1 MDPLNIG
8 TVLPLQLENEMRS
21 SYMDYAMSVIVS
33 RALPDARDGLKPVHR
48 RILYA
53 MQEQGMTPG
62 ARYQKCAA
70 IVGEVIKSYHPHG
83 EAAVYDTLVR
93 LAQDFSLRY
102 PLVDGQG
109 NFGSID
115 GDSAAAYRYT
125 EARLAVIA
133 AEMLVDL
140 EKDTVDFVDNYSA
153 TKTEPVVL
161 PSRLPN
167 LMVNGSS
174 GIAVGMTTN
183 IPPHNLGEVCD
194 GETYLIDHPD
204 ATTEDLMKLVRGPDF
219 PTGGIIIGSDGIAA
233 AYGTGHGRLIVRAR
247 HTFEEA
253 KNGRERIIVTEIP
266 YMVNKATLVQR
277 IAELSNERKLEGIA
291 DLNDESDRHGM
302 RIVIELKKDARALTV
317 LNNLYKHTA
326 LQTTFGVISLAL
338 VDGRPVVLNLKALLQ
353 HHIDHR
359 RQVLTRRTRYELE
372 RARERAH
379 LLEGLKIAL
388 DNLDAVIKTIR
399 ESQDEKTAQERLQ
412 ERFKLSERQSKA
424 IVDMRL
430 GRLTRLERNKV
441 MEEYEE
447 VIKRIAYLEDLLAHE
462 AKIMLLIKEELTE
475 LKKKYGDERRT
486 TLDFQGSVELNEE
499 DLVPKEDVVVTLTHR
514 GYVKRVPATAYRP
527 QRRGGK
533 GVLGA
538 ARVESDFVE
547 QLAIS
552 STHSDMLFFTN
563 HGSVFR
569 LRVHEIPDVH
579 RAAKGLPAAN
589 LIDIDPKDKITA
601 IIGITDWAEDRYL
614 VMVTKRGTI
623 KKTPARLYSQVR
635 RNGLIAINLVDG
647 DELNWVK
654 LSSGSDE
661 LIIGTTDGK
670 AIRFPEKQV
679 RPMGRDTTGVRG
691 ISLRTDAL
699 VAGFDIVRKDAYVLV
714 VSERGYGKLTP
725 IAEYPA
731 HSRGGQGVY
740 TMDITER
747 TGKLVGMRVV
757 VNPEEEQL
765 IVISGGGRG
774 LILPAVAIGCA
785 GVGLVLL
792 IVTGVGSWRA
802 YRRVSRRATELSTYV
817 EAQATELERL
827 TARLNEHGFELEH
840 TMSDL
845 GPKLEML
852 AVCLRQPLIAA
863 TIPWV
868 LRRAFGRPYR

>member
-1 MDPLNIG
+1 MVPLNIG
-8 TVLPLQLENEMRS
+8 TVLPLQLESEMRS

-33 RALPDARDGLKPVHR
+33 RALPDVRDGLKPVHR

-70 IVGEVIKSYHPHG
+70 IIGEVLKHYHPHG
-83 EAAVYDTLVR
+83 DMSVYDSLVR
-93 LAQDFSLRY
+93 MAQDFSLRY

-125 EARLAVIA
+125 EARLAPIA
-133 AEMLVDL
+133 AELLVDL
-140 EKDTVDFVDNYSA
+140 EKNTVDFGDNYSA
-153 TKTEPVVL
+153 TRQEPLVL
-161 PSRLPN
+161 PARLPN
-167 LMVNGSS
+167 LMINGSS

-194 GETYLIDHPD
+194 AEIYLIDQPD

-219 PTGGIIIGSDGIAA
+219 PTGGIIIGPEGSAA

-253 KNGRERIIVTEIP
+253 KNGRERIIITEIP
-266 YMVNKATLVQR
+266 YMVNKATLVTR
-277 IAELSNERKLEGIA
+277 IADLVGERKLEGIA

-359 RQVLTRRTRYELE
+359 REVITRRTRHELD

-447 VIKRIAYLEDLLAHE
+447 VIKRIAYLEDLLQHE
-462 AKIMLLIKEELTE
+462 AKIMMLIKDDLGD
-475 LKKKYGDERRT
+475 LKKKYGDARRT

-499 DLVPKEDVVVTLTHR
+499 DLVPKE
-514 GYVKRVPATAYRP
+514 
-527 QRRGGK
+527 
-533 GVLGA
+533 
-538 ARVESDFVE
+538 E
-547 QLAIS
+547 
-552 STHSDMLFFTN
+552 
-563 HGSVFR
+563 
-569 LRVHEIPDVH
+569 
-579 RAAKGLPAAN
+579 
-589 LIDIDPKDKITA
+589 ITA
-601 IIGITDWAEDRYL
+601 VIGITDWAEDRYL
-614 VMVTKRGTI
+614 VMVTKQGTI

-635 RNGLIAINLVDG
+635 RNGLIAINLAEG

-654 LSSGSDE
+654 LSSGGDE
-661 LIIGTTDGK
+661 LIIATTDGK
-670 AIRFPEKQV
+670 AVRFSEKQV

-691 ISLRTDAL
+691 ITLRKDAL
-699 VAGFDIVRKDAYVLV
+699 VAGFDIVRNDAHLLA
-714 VSERGYGKLTP
+714 VSAKGYGKLTP
-725 IAEYPA
+725 LAAHPA

-740 TMDITER
+740 TMAVTDR
-747 TGKLVGMRVV
+747 TGPLVGMRVV

-765 IVISGGGRG
+765 IVISEGGQVIRTPIENIRVAGRQTQG
-774 LILPAVAIGCA
+774 VIIMRLDEGDTVATIA
-785 GVGLVLL
+785 GVG
-792 IVTGVGSWRA
+792 G
-802 YRRVSRRATELSTYV
+802 TE
-817 EAQATELERL
+817 EAEE
-827 TARLNEHGFELEH
+827 
-840 TMSDL
+840 
-845 GPKLEML
+845 
-852 AVCLRQPLIAA
+852 
-863 TIPWV
+863 
-868 LRRAFGRPYR
+868 

>member
-1 MDPLNIG
+1 MEPLNIG

-70 IVGEVIKSYHPHG
+70 IIGEVLKHYHPHG
-83 EAAVYDTLVR
+83 DMSVYDSLVR
-93 LAQDFSLRY
+93 MAQDFSLRY

-115 GDSAAAYRYT
+115 GDAAAAYRYT
-125 EARLAVIA
+125 EARLAPIA
-133 AEMLVDL
+133 AELLVDL
-140 EKDTVDFVDNYSA
+140 EKNTVDFGDNYSA
-153 TKTEPVVL
+153 TRQEPLVL
-161 PSRLPN
+161 PARLPN
-167 LMVNGSS
+167 LMINGSS

-194 GETYLIDHPD
+194 AEIYLIDNPD
-204 ATTEDLMKLVRGPDF
+204 ATTEDLMKIVRGPDF
-219 PTGGIIIGSDGIAA
+219 PTGGIIIGREGIAA

-253 KNGRERIIVTEIP
+253 KNGRERIIITEIP
-266 YMVNKATLVQR
+266 YMVNKATLVTR
-277 IAELSNERKLEGIA
+277 IADLVGERKLDGIA
-291 DLNDESDRHGM
+291 DLNDESDRQGM

-359 RQVLTRRTRYELE
+359 RDVLTRRTRYELE
-372 RARERAH
+372 RARDRAH

-388 DNLDAVIKTIR
+388 DNLDAVIK
-399 ESQDEKTAQERLQ
+399 
-412 ERFKLSERQSKA
+412 
-424 IVDMRL
+424 
-430 GRLTRLERNKV
+430 
-441 MEEYEE
+441 
-447 VIKRIAYLEDLLAHE
+447 RIAYLEDLLQHE
-462 AKIMLLIKEELTE
+462 AKIMLLIKDDLAE
-475 LKKKYGDERRT
+475 LKKKYGDPRRT

-514 GYVKRVPATAYRP
+514 GYVKRVPATTYRP

-533 GVLGA
+533 GILGA

-547 QLAIS
+547 HLAIA

-569 LRVHEIPDVH
+569 LRVHEIPDVN
-579 RAAKGLPAAN
+579 RQAKGLPAAN

-601 IIGITDWAEDRYL
+601 VIGITDWAEDRYL
-614 VMVTKRGTI
+614 VMVTKQGTI

-635 RNGLIAINLVDG
+635 RNGLIAINLTEG

-661 LIIGTTDGK
+661 LIIATTDGK
-670 AIRFPEKQV
+670 AVRFSEKQV

-691 ISLRTDAL
+691 ITLRKDAL
-699 VAGFDIVRKDAYVLV
+699 VAGFDIVRKDAHLLV

-725 IAEYPA
+725 LEEYPA

-740 TMDITER
+740 TMAVTER
-747 TGKLVGMRVV
+747 TGPLVGMQVV

-765 IVISGGGRG
+765 IVISEGGQVIRTPIENIRVAGRQTQG
-774 LILPAVAIGCA
+774 VIIMRLDEGDTVATIA
-785 GVGLVLL
+785 GVG
-792 IVTGVGSWRA
+792 G
-802 YRRVSRRATELSTYV
+802 TE
-817 EAQATELERL
+817 EAEE
-827 TARLNEHGFELEH
+827 
-840 TMSDL
+840 
-845 GPKLEML
+845 
-852 AVCLRQPLIAA
+852 
-863 TIPWV
+863 
-868 LRRAFGRPYR
+868 

>member
-1 MDPLNIG
+1 MEPLNIG
-8 TVLPLQLENEMRS
+8 TVLPLQLESEMRS

-33 RALPDARDGLKPVHR
+33 RALPDVRDGLKPVHR

-53 MQEQGMTPG
+53 MQDQGMTPG

-70 IVGEVIKSYHPHG
+70 IVGEVLKHYHPHG
-83 EAAVYDTLVR
+83 DASVYDTLVR
-93 LAQDFSLRY
+93 MTQDFSLRY
-102 PLVDGQG
+102 PLIDGQG

-115 GDSAAAYRYT
+115 GDSAAPYRYT
-125 EARLAVIA
+125 EARLAPIA
-133 AEMLVDL
+133 AELLVDL
-140 EKDTVDFVDNYSA
+140 EKDTVDFEDNYSA
-153 TKTEPVVL
+153 TRQQPTVL
-161 PSRLPN
+161 PSRIPN

-194 GETYLIDHPD
+194 GEIYLIDNPE
-204 ATTEDLMKLVRGPDF
+204 ATTEDLMKFVKGPDF
-219 PTGGIIIGSDGIAA
+219 PTGGIIIGREGIAS

-253 KNGRERIIVTEIP
+253 KNGRERIIITEIP
-266 YMVNKATLVQR
+266 YMVNKATLVAR
-277 IAELSNERKLEGIA
+277 IAELVGERKLEGIA
-291 DLNDESDRHGM
+291 DLNDESDRQGM

-338 VDGRPVVLNLKALLQ
+338 VDRRPVVLNLKALLQ

-359 RQVLTRRTRYELE
+359 RQVITRRTRYDLGK
-372 RARERAH
+372 ARDRAH

-399 ESQDEKTAQERLQ
+399 ESQDEKQAQERMQ
-412 ERFKLSERQSKA
+412 ERFKLTERQSKA
-424 IVDMRL
+424 IIDMRL

-441 MEEYEE
+441 EEEYTE
-447 VIKRIAYLEDLLAHE
+447 VIKRIAYLEDLLQHE
-462 AKIMLLIKEELTE
+462 AKIRLLIKEELTE
-475 LKKKYGDERRT
+475 LKKKYGDPRRT
-486 TLDFQGSVELNEE
+486 MLDFQGSIELNEE

-514 GYVKRVPATAYRP
+514 GYVKRVPATTYRP

-547 QLAIS
+547 HLAIS

-569 LRVHEIPDVH
+569 LRVHEIPDVN
-579 RAAKGLPAAN
+579 RQAKGLPIAN

-601 IIGITDWAEDRYL
+601 VVGITDWAEDRYL
-614 VMVTKRGTI
+614 VMVTRQGTI

-635 RNGLIAINLVDG
+635 RNGLIAIDLDDG

-661 LIIGTTDGK
+661 LIIATTDGK
-670 AIRFPEKQV
+670 AVRFNEKQA
-679 RPMGRDTTGVRG
+679 RPMGRDTHGVRA
-691 ISLRTDAL
+691 ITLRKDAL
-699 VAGFDIVRKDAYVLV
+699 VAGFDIVRPDAFLLV
-714 VSERGYGKLTP
+714 VSARGYGKLTP
-725 IAEYPA
+725 LSEYPS

-740 TMDITER
+740 TMAVTKR
-747 TGKLVGMRVV
+747 TGALVGMRVV
-757 VNPEEEQL
+757 VDPKEEQL
-765 IVISGGGRG
+765 IVISEGGQVIRMPVENIRIAGRQTQG
-774 LILPAVAIGCA
+774 VIIMRLDEGDGVATIA
-785 GVGLVLL
+785 GVG
-792 IVTGVGSWRA
+792 SA
-802 YRRVSRRATELSTYV
+802 E
-817 EAQATELERL
+817 EADE
-827 TARLNEHGFELEH
+827 
-840 TMSDL
+840 S
-845 GPKLEML
+845 
-852 AVCLRQPLIAA
+852 
-863 TIPWV
+863 
-868 LRRAFGRPYR
+868 

>member
-48 RILYA
+48 RILFA

-70 IVGEVIKSYHPHG
+70 IVGEVIKNYHPHG

-125 EARLAVIA
+125 EARLAGIA

-266 YMVNKATLVQR
+266 YMVNKASLVAR
-277 IAELSNERKLEGIA
+277 IADLVAERKLEGIA
-291 DLNDESDRHGM
+291 DLTDESDRQGM
-302 RIVIELKKDARALTV
+302 RIVIELKKDARPLTV

-359 RQVLTRRTRYELE
+359 RQVITRRTRYELD

-379 LLEGLKIAL
+379 ILEGLKIAI

-399 ESQDEKTAQERLQ
+399 ESQDEAQAQSRLQ
-412 ERFKLSERQSKA
+412 ERFKLSERQAKA

-430 GRLTRLERNKV
+430 GRPTRLESRKIQD
-441 MEEYEE
+441 EYEE
-447 VIKRIAYLEDLLAHE
+447 VIKRIAYLEDLLQHE
-462 AKIMLLIKEELTE
+462 AKILMLIKEDLAEV
-475 LKKKYGDERRT
+475 KKKYGDPRRT
-486 TLDFQGSVELNEE
+486 QIDLQGSVELNEE
-499 DLVPKEDVVVTLTHR
+499 DLVPREDVVVTLTHR
-514 GYVKRVPATAYRP
+514 GYCKRVPATTYRP

-538 ARVESDFVE
+538 ARVDSDFVE
-547 QLAIS
+547 HLVIAN
-552 STHSDMLFFTN
+552 THSDMLFFTN

-569 LRVHEIPDVH
+569 LRVHEIPDVN
-579 RAAKGLPAAN
+579 RQAKGLPIAN

-601 IIGITDWAEDRYL
+601 VVGITDWAEDRYL
-614 VMVTKRGTI
+614 VMVTRQGTI
-623 KKTPARLYSQVR
+623 KKTPARLYSQGR
-635 RNGLIAINLVDG
+635 RNGLIAINLAEG
-647 DELNWVK
+647 DELDWVK
-654 LSSGSDE
+654 LSTGSDE
-661 LIIGTTDGK
+661 LIITTTDGK
-670 AIRFPEKQV
+670 AIRFSEREV
-679 RPMGRDTTGVRG
+679 RPMGRDTQGVRG
-691 ISLRTDAL
+691 ITLRKGAL
-699 VAGFDIVRKDAYVLV
+699 VAGFDIVRKDAFLLV
-714 VSERGYGKLTP
+714 VSARGYGKLTP
-725 IAEYPA
+725 LEEYPS
-731 HSRGGQGVY
+731 HGRGGQGVY
-740 TMDITER
+740 TLQVTDK
-747 TGKLVGMRVV
+747 TGPLVGTRVV
-757 VNPEEEQL
+757 LKPEEEQL
-765 IVISGGGRG
+765 IVISTGGQVIRTPVENIRVAGRQTQG
-774 LILPAVAIGCA
+774 VIIMRLEENDSVATIA
-785 GVGLVLL
+785 GVGS
-792 IVTGVGSWRA
+792 G
-802 YRRVSRRATELSTYV
+802 E
-817 EAQATELERL
+817 EE
-827 TARLNEHGFELEH
+827 
-840 TMSDL
+840 
-845 GPKLEML
+845 P
-852 AVCLRQPLIAA
+852 
-863 TIPWV
+863 
-868 LRRAFGRPYR
+868 

>member
-1 MDPLNIG
+1 MEPLNIG
-8 TVLPLQLENEMRS
+8 TVLPLQLESEMRS

-33 RALPDARDGLKPVHR
+33 RALPDVRDGLKPVHR

-70 IVGEVIKSYHPHG
+70 IIGEVLKHYHPHG
-83 EAAVYDTLVR
+83 DMSVYDSLVR
-93 LAQDFSLRY
+93 MAQDFSLRY

-125 EARLAVIA
+125 EARLAPIA
-133 AEMLVDL
+133 AELLVDL
-140 EKDTVDFVDNYSA
+140 EKDTVNFGDNYSA
-153 TKTEPVVL
+153 TRQEPLVL
-161 PSRLPN
+161 PARLPN
-167 LMVNGSS
+167 LMLNGSS

-183 IPPHNLGEVCD
+183 IPPHNLSEVCD
-194 GETYLIDHPD
+194 AEIYLIDHPD
-204 ATTEDLMKLVRGPDF
+204 STTEDLMKVVKGPDF
-219 PTGGIIIGSDGIAA
+219 PTGGIIIGREGIAA

-253 KNGRERIIVTEIP
+253 KNGRERIIITEIP
-266 YMVNKATLVQR
+266 YMVNKATLVAR
-277 IAELSNERKLEGIA
+277 IAELVGERKLEGIA
-291 DLNDESDRHGM
+291 DLNDESDRQGM

-338 VDGRPVVLNLKALLQ
+338 VDGRPVVLNLKALRQ

-359 RQVLTRRTRYELE
+359 RDVLTRRTRYELE
-372 RARERAH
+372 RARDRAH

-447 VIKRIAYLEDLLAHE
+447 VIKRIAYLEDLLQHE
-462 AKIMLLIKEELTE
+462 AKIMLLIKDDLAE
-475 LKKKYGDERRT
+475 LKKKYGDARRT

-514 GYVKRVPATAYRP
+514 GYVKRVPATTYRP

-533 GVLGA
+533 GILGA

-547 QLAIS
+547 HLAIA

-569 LRVHEIPDVH
+569 L
-579 RAAKGLPAAN
+579 
-589 LIDIDPKDKITA
+589 PKDKITA
-601 IIGITDWAEDRYL
+601 VIGITDWAEDRYL
-614 VMVTKRGTI
+614 VMVTKQGTI

-635 RNGLIAINLVDG
+635 RNGLIAINLTEG

-654 LSSGSDE
+654 LSSGGDE
-661 LIIGTTDGK
+661 LIIATTDGK
-670 AIRFPEKQV
+670 AVRFNEKQV

-691 ISLRTDAL
+691 ITLRKDAL
-699 VAGFDIVRKDAYVLV
+699 VAGFDIVRKDAHLLV
-714 VSERGYGKLTP
+714 VSAKGYGKLTP
-725 IAEYPA
+725 LAEYPA
-731 HSRGGQGVY
+731 HSRGGQGVF
-740 TMDITER
+740 TMAVTDR
-747 TGKLVGMRVV
+747 TGPLVGMRVV

-765 IVISGGGRG
+765 IVISEGGQVIRTPIENIRVAGRQTQG
-774 LILPAVAIGCA
+774 VIIMRLDEGDTVATIA
-785 GVGLVLL
+785 GVG
-792 IVTGVGSWRA
+792 G
-802 YRRVSRRATELSTYV
+802 TE
-817 EAQATELERL
+817 EAEE
-827 TARLNEHGFELEH
+827 
-840 TMSDL
+840 
-845 GPKLEML
+845 
-852 AVCLRQPLIAA
+852 
-863 TIPWV
+863 
-868 LRRAFGRPYR
+868 

>member
-1 MDPLNIG
+1 MEPLNIG
-8 TVLPLQLENEMRS
+8 TVLPLLLEAEMRS

-33 RALPDARDGLKPVHR
+33 RALPDVRDGLKPVHR

-70 IVGEVIKSYHPHG
+70 IIGEVLKHYHPHG
-83 EAAVYDTLVR
+83 DMSVYDSLVR
-93 LAQDFSLRY
+93 MAQDFALRY

-125 EARLAVIA
+125 EARLAPIA
-133 AEMLVDL
+133 AELLVDL
-140 EKDTVDFVDNYSA
+140 EKDTVDFGDNYSA
-153 TKTEPVVL
+153 TRQEPLVL
-161 PSRLPN
+161 PARLPN
-167 LMVNGSS
+167 LMLNGSS

-183 IPPHNLGEVCD
+183 IPPHNLSEVCD
-194 GETYLIDHPD
+194 AEIYLIDHPD
-204 ATTEDLMKLVRGPDF
+204 TTTEDLMKLVRGPDF
-219 PTGGIIIGSDGIAA
+219 PTGGIIIGREGIAA

-253 KNGRERIIVTEIP
+253 KNGRERIIITEIP
-266 YMVNKATLVQR
+266 YMVNKATLVAR
-277 IAELSNERKLEGIA
+277 IAELVGERKLEGIA
-291 DLNDESDRHGM
+291 DLNDESDRQGM

-359 RQVLTRRTRYELE
+359 RDVLTRRTRYELE

-447 VIKRIAYLEDLLAHE
+447 VIKRIAYLEDLLQHE
-462 AKIMLLIKEELTE
+462 AKIMLLIKDDLAE
-475 LKKKYGDERRT
+475 LKKKYGDARRT

-514 GYVKRVPATAYRP
+514 GYVKRVPATTYRP

-533 GVLGA
+533 GILGA

-547 QLAIS
+547 HLAIA

-569 LRVHEIPDVH
+569 LRVHEIPDVN
-579 RAAKGLPAAN
+579 RQAKGLPAAN

-601 IIGITDWAEDRYL
+601 VIGI
-614 VMVTKRGTI
+614 
-623 KKTPARLYSQVR
+623 
-635 RNGLIAINLVDG
+635 NLTDG

-654 LSSGSDE
+654 LSSGGDE
-661 LIIGTTDGK
+661 LIIATTDGK
-670 AIRFPEKQV
+670 AVRFSEKQV

-691 ISLRTDAL
+691 ITLRKDAL
-699 VAGFDIVRKDAYVLV
+699 VAGFDIVRKDAHLLV
-714 VSERGYGKLTP
+714 VSAKGYGKLTP
-725 IAEYPA
+725 LAEYPA

-740 TMDITER
+740 TMAVTER
-747 TGKLVGMRVV
+747 TGPLVGMRVV

-765 IVISGGGRG
+765 IVISEGGQVIRTPIENIRVAGRQTQG
-774 LILPAVAIGCA
+774 VIIMRLDEGDTVATIA
-785 GVGLVLL
+785 GVG
-792 IVTGVGSWRA
+792 G
-802 YRRVSRRATELSTYV
+802 TE
-817 EAQATELERL
+817 EAEE
-827 TARLNEHGFELEH
+827 
-840 TMSDL
+840 
-845 GPKLEML
+845 
-852 AVCLRQPLIAA
+852 
-863 TIPWV
+863 
-868 LRRAFGRPYR
+868 

>member
-1 MDPLNIG
+1 MEPLNIG
-8 TVLPLQLENEMRS
+8 TVLPLQLESEMRS

-33 RALPDARDGLKPVHR
+33 RALPDVRDGLKPVHR

-53 MQEQGMTPG
+53 MQDQGMTPG

-70 IVGEVIKSYHPHG
+70 IVGEVLKHYHPHG
-83 EAAVYDTLVR
+83 DASVYDTLVR
-93 LAQDFSLRY
+93 MTQDFSLRY

-125 EARLAVIA
+125 EARLAPIA
-133 AEMLVDL
+133 AELLVDL
-140 EKDTVDFVDNYSA
+140 EKDTVDFEDNYSA
-153 TKTEPVVL
+153 TRQQPTVL
-161 PSRLPN
+161 PSRIPN

-194 GETYLIDHPD
+194 GEIYLIDNPD
-204 ATTEDLMKLVRGPDF
+204 ATTEDLMKFVKGPDF
-219 PTGGIIIGSDGIAA
+219 PTGGIIIGREGIAS

-253 KNGRERIIVTEIP
+253 KNGRERIIITEIP
-266 YMVNKATLVQR
+266 YMVNKATLVAR
-277 IAELSNERKLEGIA
+277 IAELVGDRKLEGIA
-291 DLNDESDRHGM
+291 DLNDESDRQGM

-338 VDGRPVVLNLKALLQ
+338 VDRRPVVLNLKALLQ

-359 RQVLTRRTRYELE
+359 RQVITRRTRYDLQK
-372 RARERAH
+372 ARDRAH

-399 ESQDEKTAQERLQ
+399 ESQDEKQAQERMQ

-424 IVDMRL
+424 IIDMRL

-441 MEEYEE
+441 EEEYTE
-447 VIKRIAYLEDLLAHE
+447 VIKRIAYLEDLLQHE
-462 AKIMLLIKEELTE
+462 AKIRLLIKEELTE
-475 LKKKYGDERRT
+475 LKKKYGDPRRT
-486 TLDFQGSVELNEE
+486 MLDFQGSIELNEE

-514 GYVKRVPATAYRP
+514 GYVKRVPATTYRP

-547 QLAIS
+547 HLAIS

-569 LRVHEIPDVH
+569 LRVHEIPDVN
-579 RAAKGLPAAN
+579 RQAKGLPVAN

-601 IIGITDWAEDRYL
+601 VVGITDWAEDRYL
-614 VMVTKRGTI
+614 VMVTRQGTI

-635 RNGLIAINLVDG
+635 RNGLIAIDLDDG

-661 LIIGTTDGK
+661 LIIATTDGK
-670 AIRFPEKQV
+670 AVRFNEKQA
-679 RPMGRDTTGVRG
+679 RPMGRDTHGVRA
-691 ISLRTDAL
+691 ITLRKDAL
-699 VAGFDIVRKDAYVLV
+699 VAGFDIVRPDAFLLV
-714 VSERGYGKLTP
+714 VSARGYGKLTP
-725 IAEYPA
+725 LSEYPS

-740 TMDITER
+740 TMAVTDR
-747 TGKLVGMRVV
+747 TGALVGMRVV
-757 VNPEEEQL
+757 VDPKEEQL
-765 IVISGGGRG
+765 IVISEGGQVIRMPVENIRIAGRQTQG
-774 LILPAVAIGCA
+774 VIIMRLDEGDTVATIA
-785 GVGLVLL
+785 GVG
-792 IVTGVGSWRA
+792 SA
-802 YRRVSRRATELSTYV
+802 D
-817 EAQATELERL
+817 EADE
-827 TARLNEHGFELEH
+827 
-840 TMSDL
+840 S
-845 GPKLEML
+845 
-852 AVCLRQPLIAA
+852 
-863 TIPWV
+863 
-868 LRRAFGRPYR
+868 

>member
-1 MDPLNIG
+1 VEPLNIG
-8 TVLPLQLENEMRS
+8 TVLPLQLEAEMRS

-53 MQEQGMTPG
+53 MNDQGMTPG

-70 IVGEVIKSYHPHG
+70 IVGEVLKHYHPHG
-83 EAAVYDTLVR
+83 DASVYDTLVR
-93 LAQDFSLRY
+93 MAQDFSLRY

-125 EARLAVIA
+125 EARLAPMA
-133 AEMLVDL
+133 GELLVDL
-140 EKDTVDFVDNYSA
+140 EKDTVDFGDNYAA
-153 TKTEPVVL
+153 TKQEPLVL
-161 PSRLPN
+161 PARVPN

-183 IPPHNLGEVCD
+183 IPPHNLSEVCD

-219 PTGGIIIGSDGIAA
+219 PTGGIIIGREGIAS

-253 KNGRERIIVTEIP
+253 KNGRERIIITEIP
-266 YMVNKATLVQR
+266 YMVNKATLVAR
-277 IAELSNERKLEGIA
+277 IAELVGERKLEGIA
-291 DLNDESDRHGM
+291 DLNEESDRHGM

-359 RQVLTRRTRYELE
+359 RQVITRRSRHDLE
-372 RARERAH
+372 RARDRAH

-399 ESQDEKTAQERLQ
+399 ESQDEKQAQERMQ

-424 IVDMRL
+424 IIDMRL
-430 GRLTRLERNKV
+430 GRLTRLERTKV
-441 MEEYEE
+441 EEEYTE
-447 VIKRIAYLEDLLAHE
+447 VIKRIAYFEDLLQHE
-462 AKIMLLIKEELTE
+462 AKILMLIKDDLAE
-475 LKKKYGDERRT
+475 LKKKYGDARRT
-486 TLDFQGSVELNEE
+486 QLDFQGSVELNEE

-514 GYVKRVPATAYRP
+514 GYVKRVPASIYRP
-527 QRRGGK
+527 QKRGGK

-547 QLAIS
+547 HLAIS

-569 LRVHEIPDVH
+569 LRVHEIPDVN
-579 RAAKGLPAAN
+579 RQAKGLPVAN

-601 IIGITDWAEDRYL
+601 VVGITDWAEDRYL
-614 VMVTKRGTI
+614 VMVTRQGTI

-635 RNGLIAINLVDG
+635 RNGLIAIDLDDG

-654 LSSGSDE
+654 LSSGSEE
-661 LIIGTTDGK
+661 LIIATTDGK
-670 AIRFPEKQV
+670 AVRFDEKQA
-679 RPMGRDTTGVRG
+679 RPMGRDTHGVRA
-691 ISLRTDAL
+691 ITLRKGAL
-699 VAGFDIVRKDAYVLV
+699 VAGFDIVRKDAYLLV
-714 VSERGYGKLTP
+714 VSARGYGKLTP
-725 IAEYPA
+725 LEEYPA

-740 TMDITER
+740 TMAVTDR
-747 TGKLVGMRVV
+747 TGALVGMRVV
-757 VNPEEEQL
+757 VDPKEEQL
-765 IVISGGGRG
+765 IVISEGGQVIRMPIENIRIAGRQTQG
-774 LILPAVAIGCA
+774 VIIMRLDEGDTVATIA
-785 GVGLVLL
+785 GVGS
-792 IVTGVGSWRA
+792 G
-802 YRRVSRRATELSTYV
+802 E
-817 EAQATELERL
+817 EAEE
-827 TARLNEHGFELEH
+827 
-840 TMSDL
+840 S
-845 GPKLEML
+845 
-852 AVCLRQPLIAA
+852 
-863 TIPWV
+863 
-868 LRRAFGRPYR
+868 

>member
-1 MDPLNIG
+1 MEPLNIG

-21 SYMDYAMSVIVS
+21 SYMDYAMSAIVS
-33 RALPDARDGLKPVHR
+33 RALPDVRDGLKPVHR

-62 ARYQKCAA
+62 ARYQKCAS
-70 IVGEVIKSYHPHG
+70 IIGEVLKHYHPHG
-83 EAAVYDTLVR
+83 DKSVYDSLVR
-93 LAQDFSLRY
+93 MAQDFSLRY

-125 EARLAVIA
+125 EARLAGIA
-133 AEMLVDL
+133 AELLVDL
-140 EKDTVDFVDNYSA
+140 EKDTVDFGDNYSA
-153 TKTEPVVL
+153 TRQEPLVL
-161 PSRLPN
+161 PARLPN
-167 LMVNGSS
+167 LMLNGSS

-194 GETYLIDHPD
+194 AEIYLIEHPD

-219 PTGGIIIGSDGIAA
+219 PTGGIIIGREGIQA

-253 KNGRERIIVTEIP
+253 KNGRERIIITEIP
-266 YMVNKATLVQR
+266 YMVNKATLVSR
-277 IAELSNERKLEGIA
+277 IAELVGERKLEGIA

-338 VDGRPVVLNLKALLQ
+338 VEGRPVVLNLKALLQ

-359 RQVLTRRTRYELE
+359 RDVLTRRTRYELE
-372 RARERAH
+372 RARDRAH

-430 GRLTRLERNKV
+430 GRLTRLE
-441 MEEYEE
+441 
-447 VIKRIAYLEDLLAHE
+447 
-462 AKIMLLIKEELTE
+462 
-475 LKKKYGDERRT
+475 
-486 TLDFQGSVELNEE
+486 
-499 DLVPKEDVVVTLTHR
+499 
-514 GYVKRVPATAYRP
+514 
-527 QRRGGK
+527 
-533 GVLGA
+533 
-538 ARVESDFVE
+538 SDFVE
-547 QLAIS
+547 HLAIA

-569 LRVHEIPDVH
+569 LRVHEIPDVN
-579 RAAKGLPAAN
+579 RQAKGLPAAN

-601 IIGITDWAEDRYL
+601 VIGITDWAEDRYL
-614 VMVTKRGTI
+614 VMVTKQGTI

-635 RNGLIAINLVDG
+635 RNGLIAINLTEG

-661 LIIGTTDGK
+661 LIIATTDGK
-670 AIRFPEKQV
+670 AVRFSEKQGV
-679 RPMGRDTTGVRG
+679 IIMRHDEGDT
-691 ISLRTDAL
+691 
-699 VAGFDIVRKDAYVLV
+699 VATI
-714 VSERGYGKLTP
+714 
-725 IAEYPA
+725 
-731 HSRGGQGVY
+731 
-740 TMDITER
+740 
-747 TGKLVGMRVV
+747 
-757 VNPEEEQL
+757 
-765 IVISGGGRG
+765 
-774 LILPAVAIGCA
+774 A
-785 GVGLVLL
+785 GVG
-792 IVTGVGSWRA
+792 G
-802 YRRVSRRATELSTYV
+802 TE
-817 EAQATELERL
+817 EAEE
-827 TARLNEHGFELEH
+827 
-840 TMSDL
+840 
-845 GPKLEML
+845 
-852 AVCLRQPLIAA
+852 
-863 TIPWV
+863 
-868 LRRAFGRPYR
+868 

>member
-8 TVLPLQLENEMRS
+8 TVLPLQLESEMRS

-33 RALPDARDGLKPVHR
+33 RALPDVRDGLKPVHR

-93 LAQDFSLRY
+93 MAQDFSLRY

-125 EARLAVIA
+125 ESRLAQIA
-133 AEMLVDL
+133 AELLADL

-153 TKTEPVVL
+153 TRQEPTVL

-167 LMVNGSS
+167 LLANGSS

-183 IPPHNLGEVCD
+183 IPPHNLAEVCD
-194 GETYLIDHPD
+194 GESYLIDHPD
-204 ATTEDLMKLVRGPDF
+204 ATTEDLMKLIKGPDF
-219 PTGGIIIGSDGIAA
+219 PTGGIIIGREGIASA
-233 AYGTGHGRLIVRAR
+233 FGTGHGRLIVRAR
-247 HTFEEA
+247 VSFEEA
-253 KNGRERIIVTEIP
+253 PNGRERIIVTEIP
-266 YMVNKATLVQR
+266 YMVNKATLVAR
-277 IAELSNERKLEGIA
+277 IAELVGERKLEGIA

-302 RIVIELKKDARALTV
+302 RIVIELKKDARPLTV

-326 LQTTFGVISLAL
+326 LQATFGVISLAL

-359 RQVLTRRTRYELE
+359 RQVITRRTRYELN

-399 ESQDEKTAQERLQ
+399 ESQDEKQAQERLQ

-430 GRLTRLERNKV
+430 GRLTRLERGKIQ
-441 MEEYEE
+441 EEYEE
-447 VIKRIAYLEDLLAHE
+447 VIKRIAYYEDLLAHE
-462 AKIMLLIKEELTE
+462 AKILLLIKEDLAE
-475 LKKKYGDERRT
+475 LKKKYGDARRT
-486 TLDFQGSVELNEE
+486 QIDLQGSVELSEE
-499 DLVPKEDVVVTLTHR
+499 DLVRKEDVVVTLTHR
-514 GYVKRVPATAYRP
+514 DYAKRVPATTYRP

-547 QLAIS
+547 HLVIS

-569 LRVHEIPDVH
+569 LRVHEIPDVS
-579 RAAKGLPAAN
+579 RQAKGLPIAN
-589 LIDIDPKDKITA
+589 LIDIEPKDKITA
-601 IIGITDWAEDRYL
+601 VVGITDWAEDRYL
-614 VMVTKRGTI
+614 VMVTRQGTI

-635 RNGLIAINLVDG
+635 RNGLIAINLNPD

-661 LIIGTTDGK
+661 LIIASTDGK
-670 AIRFPEKQV
+670 AIRFSEKEA
-679 RPMGRDTTGVRG
+679 RPMGRDTQGVRG
-691 ISLRTDAL
+691 VSLREGAL
-699 VAGFDIVRKDAYVLV
+699 VAGFDIVRKGAHLLV
-714 VSERGYGKLTP
+714 VSARGYGKLTP
-725 IAEYPA
+725 IEEYPA
-731 HSRGGQGVY
+731 HHRGGQGVY
-740 TMDITER
+740 TMAITDK
-747 TGKLVGMRVV
+747 TGPLVGMRVV

-765 IVISGGGRG
+765 IVISEGGQVIRTPIENIRVTGRQTQG
-774 LILPAVAIGCA
+774 VIIMRLDEGDTVATIA
-785 GVGLVLL
+785 GVA
-792 IVTGVGSWRA
+792 SA
-802 YRRVSRRATELSTYV
+802 E
-817 EAQATELERL
+817 EAEE
-827 TARLNEHGFELEH
+827 
-840 TMSDL
+840 
-845 GPKLEML
+845 
-852 AVCLRQPLIAA
+852 
-863 TIPWV
+863 
-868 LRRAFGRPYR
+868 

>member
-1 MDPLNIG
+1 MEPLNIG
-8 TVLPLQLENEMRS
+8 TVLPLQLESEMRS

-33 RALPDARDGLKPVHR
+33 RALPDVRDGLKPVHR

-93 LAQDFSLRY
+93 MAQDFSLRY

-125 EARLAVIA
+125 EARLAAIA
-133 AEMLVDL
+133 AEMIVDL

-153 TKTEPVVL
+153 TKQEPVVL

-194 GETYLIDHPD
+194 GEIYLIDHPD

-219 PTGGIIIGSDGIAA
+219 PTGGIIIGRDGIAA

-247 HTFEEA
+247 HDFEEA
-253 KNGRERIIVTEIP
+253 PNGRERIIITEIP

-277 IAELSNERKLEGIA
+277 IAELVGERKLEGIA

-302 RIVIELKKDARALTV
+302 RIVIELKKDARPLTV

-338 VDGRPVVLNLKALLQ
+338 VDGRPVVLNLKSLLQ

-372 RARERAH
+372 RARDRAH

-399 ESQDEKTAQERLQ
+399 ESADEKTAQERLQ

-430 GRLTRLERNKV
+430 GRLTRLERNKI

-447 VIKRIAYLEDLLAHE
+447 VIKRIAYLEDLLQHE

-475 LKKKYGDERRT
+475 LKKKFGDARRT
-486 TLDFQGSVELNEE
+486 QVDLQGTVELREE
-499 DLVPKEDVVVTLTHR
+499 DLVPKEDVVVTVTHR

-547 QLAIS
+547 HLAIA

-569 LRVHEIPDVH
+569 LRVHEIPDVN
-579 RAAKGLPAAN
+579 RSAKGLPAAN

-601 IIGITDWAEDRYL
+601 VIGITDWAEDRYL
-614 VMVTKRGTI
+614 VMVTKQGTI

-635 RNGLIAINLVDG
+635 RNGLIAINLVEG

-654 LSSGSDE
+654 LSAGSDE
-661 LIIGTTDGK
+661 LIIATTDGK
-670 AIRFPEKQV
+670 AIRFSEKQV

-691 ISLRTDAL
+691 ISLRPAAL
-699 VAGFDIVRKDAYVLV
+699 VAGFDIVRKNAYALV
-714 VSERGYGKLTP
+714 VSEKGYGKLTP
-725 IAEYPA
+725 IADYPA

-740 TMDITER
+740 TMDVTER
-747 TGKLVGMRVV
+747 TGRLVGMRVV

-765 IVISGGGRG
+765 IVISEGGQVIRTPVENIRVAGRQTQG
-774 LILPAVAIGCA
+774 VIIMRLDEGDTVATIA
-785 GVGLVLL
+785 GVG
-792 IVTGVGSWRA
+792 G
-802 YRRVSRRATELSTYV
+802 TE
-817 EAQATELERL
+817 EAEE
-827 TARLNEHGFELEH
+827 
-840 TMSDL
+840 
-845 GPKLEML
+845 
-852 AVCLRQPLIAA
+852 
-863 TIPWV
+863 
-868 LRRAFGRPYR
+868 

>member
-1 MDPLNIG
+1 MEPLNIG
-8 TVLPLQLENEMRS
+8 TVLPLQLESEMRS

-33 RALPDARDGLKPVHR
+33 RALPDVRDGLKPVHR

-93 LAQDFSLRY
+93 MAQDFSLRY

-125 EARLAVIA
+125 EARLAQIA

-140 EKDTVDFVDNYSA
+140 EKDTVDFGDNYSA
-153 TKTEPVVL
+153 TKTEPLVL
-161 PSRLPN
+161 PARLPN

-194 GETYLIDHPD
+194 GEIFLIDHPD
-204 ATTEDLMKLVRGPDF
+204 STTEDLMKLVKGPDF
-219 PTGGIIIGSDGIAA
+219 PTGGIIIGREGIAA

-253 KNGRERIIVTEIP
+253 KNGRERIIITEIP
-266 YMVNKATLVQR
+266 YMVNKATLVSR
-277 IAELSNERKLEGIA
+277 IAELVGERKLEGIA

-359 RQVLTRRTRYELE
+359 RQVLTRRTRYELD

-399 ESQDEKTAQERLQ
+399 ESQDEKTAQDRLQ

-430 GRLTRLERNKV
+430 GRLTRLERNKI

-462 AKIMLLIKEELTE
+462 AKIMVLIKDELTE
-475 LKKKYGDERRT
+475 LKKKYGDTRRT

-547 QLAIS
+547 HLAIA

-614 VMVTKRGTI
+614 VMVTKKGTI

-635 RNGLIAINLVDG
+635 RNGLIAINLEEG
-647 DELNWVK
+647 DELDWVK
-654 LSSGSDE
+654 LSTGSDE
-661 LIIGTTDGK
+661 LIIATTDGK
-670 AIRFPEKQV
+670 AIRFSEKQV

-691 ISLRTDAL
+691 ITLRNDAL
-699 VAGFDIVRKDAYVLV
+699 VAGFDIPRKDSYVLV

-725 IAEYPA
+725 IAEYPT

-757 VNPEEEQL
+757 ISPEEEQL
-765 IVISGGGRG
+765 IVISEGGQVIRTPIENIRIAGRQTQG
-774 LILPAVAIGCA
+774 VIIMRLDEGDTVATIA
-785 GVGLVLL
+785 GVG
-792 IVTGVGSWRA
+792 GA
-802 YRRVSRRATELSTYV
+802 E
-817 EAQATELERL
+817 EAE
-827 TARLNEHGFELEH
+827 
-840 TMSDL
+840 D
-845 GPKLEML
+845 
-852 AVCLRQPLIAA
+852 
-863 TIPWV
+863 
-868 LRRAFGRPYR
+868 